1 LQQLRC
7 LMDRSEMNADQQRRR
22 VRVIRAV
29 ILAVI
34 AILLLGNVFAASINV
49 NSGNPLTFGQGQASV
64 TACDPTVDYSIG
76 SDFVNGSFVVK
87 EVVATIDATAC
98 NGKKLIV
105 IPFEVGGGSTTA
117 LDAATINL
125 TGITATTEFTIGT
138 GASSATGLIVSG
150 VSAGDVAGIA
160 LEIKD

>member
-1 LQQLRC
+1 
-7 LMDRSEMNADQQRRR
+7 MDRSGMNADQQRRR

-105 IPFEVGGGSTTA
+105 IPFGVSSGSTNA
-117 LDAATINL
+117 LDAATIEL
-125 TGITATTEFTIGT
+125 TGITATTKFTIGT
-138 GASSATGLIVSG
+138 GASSATDLIESG

>member
-1 LQQLRC
+1 
-7 LMDRSEMNADQQRRR
+7 MNADQQRRR

-34 AILLLGNVFAASINV
+34 AILLLGNVFAASISV

-64 TACDPTVDYSIG
+64 TACDPTVDDSIG

-117 LDAATINL
+117 LDAATIDL

-138 GASSATGLIVSG
+138 GASSATDLIESG

>member
-1 LQQLRC
+1 MQQLRC
-7 LMDRSEMNADQQRRR
+7 LMDRSGMNADQQRRR

-105 IPFEVGGGSTTA
+105 IPFGVSSGSTNA
-117 LDAATINL
+117 LDAATIEL

-138 GASSATGLIVSG
+138 GASSATDLIESG

>member
-7 LMDRSEMNADQQRRR
+7 LMDRSGMNADQQRRR

-105 IPFEVGGGSTTA
+105 IPFGVSSGSTNA
-117 LDAATINL
+117 LDAATIEL

-138 GASSATGLIVSG
+138 GASSATDLIESG

>member
-1 LQQLRC
+1 METQTTQEA
-7 LMDRSEMNADQQRRR
+7 SQRRR
-22 VRVIRAV
+22 VRIIRAV
-29 ILAVI
+29 ILAAI
-34 AILLLGNVFAASINV
+34 AILLLGNVFAASITV

-64 TACDPTVDYSIG
+64 TACDASVDYSIG

-87 EVVATIDATAC
+87 EVVATIDNTAC

-117 LDAATINL
+117 LDAATIDI
-125 TGITATTEFTIGT
+125 TGITTTTVFTIAT
-138 GASSATGLIVSG
+138 GAGTETNKIISN
-150 VSAGDVAGIA
+150 VSASDVAGVA

>member
-1 LQQLRC
+1 MENSVSQ
-7 LMDRSEMNADQQRRR
+7 ADQQRRR
-22 VRVIRAV
+22 NRIIRAV

-34 AILLLGNVFAASINV
+34 AILLLGNVFAASISV

-98 NGKKLIV
+98 NGKQLIV
-105 IPFEVGGGSTTA
+105 IPFQVGGGSTTA
-117 LDAATINL
+117 LDAATLSL

-138 GASSATGLIVSG
+138 GASSATDKIVSG
-150 VSAGDVAGIA
+150 VSAGDVAGVA

>member
-1 LQQLRC
+1 MQQLRC

-34 AILLLGNVFAASINV
+34 AILLLGNVFAASISV

-64 TACDPTVDYSIG
+64 TACDPSVEYSIG

-117 LDAATINL
+117 LDAATIDL

-138 GASSATGLIVSG
+138 GASSATDLIESG

>member
-34 AILLLGNVFAASINV
+34 AILLLGNVFAASISV

-117 LDAATINL
+117 LDAATIDL
-125 TGITATTEFTIGT
+125 TGIAATTEFTIGT
-138 GASSATGLIVSG
+138 GSSSATGLIVSG

>member
-64 TACDPTVDYSIG
+64 TACDPTVNYSIG

-105 IPFEVGGGSTTA
+105 IPFAVSSGSTNA
-117 LDAATINL
+117 LDAATIDL

-138 GASSATGLIVSG
+138 GASSATDQIVSG

>member
-1 LQQLRC
+1 MR
-7 LMDRSEMNADQQRRR
+7 DAMNSSANEVEQQRRR
-22 VRVIRAV
+22 NRIIRAV

-34 AILLLGNVFAASINV
+34 AILLLGNVFAASISV

-64 TACDPTVDYSIG
+64 TACDPSVEYSIG

-87 EVVATIDATAC
+87 EIVATIDNTAC
-98 NGKKLIV
+98 NGKQLIV

-117 LDAATINL
+117 LDAATLAI
-125 TGITATTEFTIGT
+125 TGITGTTVFTVGT
-138 GASSATGLIVSG
+138 GASSATDKIVSG
-150 VSAGDVAGIA
+150 VSAGDVAGVA

>member
-1 LQQLRC
+1 MQQLRC

-34 AILLLGNVFAASINV
+34 AILLLGNVFAASISV

-64 TACDPTVDYSIG
+64 TACDPSVEYSIG

-117 LDAATINL
+117 LDAATIDL